1 MSRANDAIELLWLL
15 RKSTKNSPNDMD
27 TVTMWAEMSDKA
39 TNARQSAA
47 PDTQSGT
54 LSLTLTEQGYEKMLR
69 LHKKL

>member
-47 PDTQSGT
+47 PDTHFRNAILDIDVART
-54 LSLTLTEQGYEKMLR
+54 
-69 LHKKL
+69 

>member
-1 MSRANDAIELLWLL
+1 MVVE
-15 RKSTKNSPNDMD
+15 KEYKNSPNDMD

-54 LSLTLTEQGYEKMLR
+54 LSLTLTEQGYEKTLR

>member
-39 TNARQSAA
+39 TNARQSAV
-47 PDTQSGT
+47 P
-54 LSLTLTEQGYEKMLR
+54 
-69 LHKKL
+69 